1 MQGNG
6 DWWSAPGEAAR
17 HAGAAAPPNGMPGYR
32 PGHPGYQPN
41 PGYPP
46 NAPGYYPN
54 GGYAMPPGQQ
64 LPMRPPYGVPPRRS
78 SGNGWILG
86 LLGAIVAV
94 VLLVVAAVVFV
105 DNSGTSPD
113 EMAEVFPALVEPDG
127 STGYDDQSCW
137 HESDGKVRAPKN
149 DALRLGNWTDAWDCW
164 GHVGKPTY
172 VVLAYPEQ
180 SDASKAIDQLPPN
193 KKSFL
198 TYNAYSW
205 QTPDTANPVQFWKA
219 HAFTDSRRS
228 RFIVLAQ
235 EQYWPTLAQGKN
247 LHDFDRWCVA
257 MFN

>member
-6 DWWSAPGEAAR
+6 DWWSTPGQSAG
-17 HAGAAAPPNGMPGYR
+17 HPGAAAPPNGMPGY
-32 PGHPGYQPN
+32 QPP

-46 NAPGYYPN
+46 NGYYPN
-54 GGYAMPPGQQ
+54 AGYAMPPRQQ

-78 SGNGWILG
+78 SGNGWIFG
-86 LLGAIVAV
+86 LLGVIAAV
-94 VLLVVAAVVFV
+94 VALMVAAVVYV

-113 EMAEVFPALVEPDG
+113 EMAEVFPALVKPDG
-127 STGYDDQSCW
+127 SLTGAGYDGQICW
-137 HESDGKVRAPKN
+137 HESGGKLRAPKN
-149 DALRLGNWTDAWDCW
+149 DALRLGDWTDAWDCW

-180 SDASKAIDQLPPN
+180 SDVSKAIEQLPPN

-205 QTPDTANPVQFWKA
+205 QTADTANPVQFWKA
-219 HAFTDSRRS
+219 HAFTDSRRN

-235 EQYWPTLAQGKN
+235 EQYWPRLEQGKN

-257 MFN
+257 MFS